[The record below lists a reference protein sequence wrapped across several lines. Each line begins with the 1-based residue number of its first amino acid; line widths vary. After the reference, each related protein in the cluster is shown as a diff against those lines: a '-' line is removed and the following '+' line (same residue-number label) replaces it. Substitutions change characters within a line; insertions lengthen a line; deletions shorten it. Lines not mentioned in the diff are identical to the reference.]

1 MRRWLQILLLV
12 LTAILWVLPL
22 GSLAQQLKAGDKR
35 KIVVQAPPVY
45 PPLARKM
52 NLTGTVR
59 LSAAVAPSGKVL
71 RIDVLGGSP
80 LLVQAASDVV
90 SKFKWEPGPNET
102 KEVVEIKFQPDM
114 E

>member
-1 MRRWLQILLLV
+1 MRRWIQISLLALAAM
-12 LTAILWVLPL
+12 LCALSL
-22 GSLAQQLKAGDKR
+22 GSLAQQLKAGGKR
-35 KIVVQAPPVY
+35 KIVVQAPLAY

-52 NLTGTVR
+52 NLIGTVR

-80 LLVQAASDVV
+80 VLVQSASDAV
-90 SKFKWEPGPNET
+90 SKFKWEAGPNET